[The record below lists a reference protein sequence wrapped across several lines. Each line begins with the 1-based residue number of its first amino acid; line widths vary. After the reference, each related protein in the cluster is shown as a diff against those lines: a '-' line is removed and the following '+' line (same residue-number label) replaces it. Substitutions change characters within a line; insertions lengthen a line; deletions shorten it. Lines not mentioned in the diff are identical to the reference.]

1 MAQSLQIPV
10 EINLKTKKEDFDKL
24 TSKLENK
31 GIAVKL
37 TVTNE
42 ELKNFRETI
51 QKKFS
56 NKNNRVSIG
65 LTVNTTTVKELRRE
79 IQKKLTKPINIPLSV
94 TEGQVNKLRN
104 QIQRAS
110 REPVT
115 VSVQASTESLRRVRE
130 QISGLGSQQQS
141 SGSSSNVNA
150 FSQLLSRF
158 TNLGG
163 TGALSGVTSSIG
175 KIAVP
180 LGFITSG
187 FSLVTKKGENFFK
200 TTAKVAQATVNVI
213 TKIANN
219 IKKVVSVVG
228 GAVNNIKSKFNILN
242 STLARGLSL
251 TALVAVGKKGLEL
264 SSDLAEVQNVV
275 ETTFGKSSNII
286 NEFAESALK
295 NFGLTELQAK
305 KYVSTL
311 GAIAKA
317 SGESDEATLQM
328 STNLTKL
335 TADVASFFNYDYD
348 TAFNKIRSGLTGET
362 EPLKDLG
369 VVMTVANLEQYRL
382 AQGIQTSYSAMSSAE
397 QMALRYNYIMQA
409 LTDTQGDFNKTQ
421 ASWANQLRILQG
433 QAQQLG
439 AILGNLLQKVLYPV
453 LSVVNAILGKAVAM
467 GNVLAK
473 AFGFD
478 TKTITESQSGTS
490 EKSSPNVATVTDSPN
505 VATATDKEAKSQDN
519 LAKSTK
525 KATAEK
531 KKQNKEREK
540 ELASVHKLNILNK
553 KQAESTKASKGT
565 KAKKNSTPKSGINT
579 NGGLG
584 FDLLNYADTADKG
597 AKDTETA
604 FENFIKRMKK
614 LAKDGQFEGIGAS
627 LADEVNGLFAKIH
640 FKDVEDKFT
649 KFFNKIGRV
658 INGFV
663 RNLNTAQIGRKLGD
677 LINLIVHTVNTFYDT
692 VDFSAIGSKLAEG
705 LNSAFETIDW
715 EALGQFLL
723 NKFNSIFRFLAGFA
737 ETFDWLSFGVHL
749 SELINSAFDS
759 IDFAAIESFVVNGVN
774 GITNAMWDVLFGTD
788 WGAKGEELGQSV
800 SRMIQGIEWDKLA
813 VNLAHGLASLIDFGI
828 NFAEQ
833 VLSDDNLSKIT
844 NAITTFF
851 RNFFEEV
858 KEKKLGKRLAE
869 LINKGVKI
877 LNDLINEIPW
887 EDIYNTIDDFI
898 TNLDWVG
905 ILRNIANLWS
915 AKKSI
920 LINAGMSIMRGVF
933 KSIIDSIGE
942 EIDKLTNKIY
952 YGVIDGLNSLP
963 FINIKT
969 HSGGGTSIDDK
980 TYNGYRKSAPM
991 SIPHLAKGA
1000 VIPPNNKFL
1009 AMLGD
1014 QTSGTNIETPLSTMI
1029 QAFKS
1034 ALGDSNYSGMGDI
1047 YIPIYVNNELT
1058 SEELIRKQE
1067 IERYR
1072 SNGKH

>member
-31 GIAVKL
+31 GISVKL

-439 AILGNLLQKVLYPV
+439 AILGN
-453 LSVVNAILGKAVAM
+453 
-467 GNVLAK
+467 
-473 AFGFD
+473 
-478 TKTITESQSGTS
+478 
-490 EKSSPNVATVTDSPN
+490 
-505 VATATDKEAKSQDN
+505 
-519 LAKSTK
+519 
-525 KATAEK
+525 
-531 KKQNKEREK
+531 
-540 ELASVHKLNILNK
+540 
-553 KQAESTKASKGT
+553 
-565 KAKKNSTPKSGINT
+565 
-579 NGGLG
+579 
-584 FDLLNYADTADKG
+584 
-597 AKDTETA
+597 
-604 FENFIKRMKK
+604 
-614 LAKDGQFEGIGAS
+614 
-627 LADEVNGLFAKIH
+627 
-640 FKDVEDKFT
+640 
-649 KFFNKIGRV
+649 
-658 INGFV
+658 
-663 RNLNTAQIGRKLGD
+663 
-677 LINLIVHTVNTFYDT
+677 
-692 VDFSAIGSKLAEG
+692 
-705 LNSAFETIDW
+705 
-715 EALGQFLL
+715 
-723 NKFNSIFRFLAGFA
+723 
-737 ETFDWLSFGVHL
+737 
-749 SELINSAFDS
+749 
-759 IDFAAIESFVVNGVN
+759 
-774 GITNAMWDVLFGTD
+774 
-788 WGAKGEELGQSV
+788 
-800 SRMIQGIEWDKLA
+800 
-813 VNLAHGLASLIDFGI
+813 
-828 NFAEQ
+828 
-833 VLSDDNLSKIT
+833 
-844 NAITTFF
+844 
-851 RNFFEEV
+851 
-858 KEKKLGKRLAE
+858 
-869 LINKGVKI
+869 
-877 LNDLINEIPW
+877 
-887 EDIYNTIDDFI
+887 
-898 TNLDWVG
+898 
-905 ILRNIANLWS
+905 
-915 AKKSI
+915 
-920 LINAGMSIMRGVF
+920 
-933 KSIIDSIGE
+933 
-942 EIDKLTNKIY
+942 
-952 YGVIDGLNSLP
+952 
-963 FINIKT
+963 
-969 HSGGGTSIDDK
+969 
-980 TYNGYRKSAPM
+980 
-991 SIPHLAKGA
+991 
-1000 VIPPNNKFL
+1000 
-1009 AMLGD
+1009 
-1014 QTSGTNIETPLSTMI
+1014 
-1029 QAFKS
+1029 
-1034 ALGDSNYSGMGDI
+1034 
-1047 YIPIYVNNELT
+1047 
-1058 SEELIRKQE
+1058 
-1067 IERYR
+1067 
-1072 SNGKH
+1072 